1 MRVARVGQLMEN
13 GRDMHKAGSD
23 MALFSREIT
32 ISFGD
37 CDPAGIVYY
46 PNYYRWMDG
55 TFHAFLYER
64 GDGHTAMCREMGTI
78 GFGLMD
84 SGMAFR
90 SPGREGDKIVF
101 SIEDIE
107 WAKRSFLI
115 SYRAMAGDRL
125 LLEGHERRGIF
136 IEKDGVLSAG
146 EVAPLRDRI
155 G

>member
-1 MRVARVGQLMEN
+1 
-13 GRDMHKAGSD
+13 

-55 TFHAFLYER
+55 TFHAYLYDR
-64 GDGHTAMCREMGTI
+64 DDGHTAMCRAMDVI

-84 SGMAFR
+84 SGLAFR
-90 SPGREGDKIVF
+90 TPGREGEHIVF
-101 SIEDIE
+101 SIDDIE
-107 WAKRSFLI
+107 WSKRSFLI
-115 SYRAMAGDRL
+115 SYRAMVGDRL
-125 LLEGHERRGIF
+125 LLEGHERRGVFMENNGNIY
-136 IEKDGVLSAG
+136 AG